1 MPTYFNIVI
10 GTPLVEPSELLAS
23 DLRDWEENEKPHTLF
38 TNQNYLPG
46 ILKEAGIVQST
57 SEVRKNKPHLNIVLD
72 KPDCIW
78 VEWGKKKL
86 YIVVGDLT

>member
-1 MPTYFNIVI
+1 MPTYFNIVV
-10 GTPLVEPSELLAS
+10 GTPLVNPAELLAV
-23 DLRDWEENEKPHTLF
+23 DETDWQENE
-38 TNQNYLPG
+38 LPYTFITSERRLPN
-46 ILKEAGIVQST
+46 ILKDAGIVKST